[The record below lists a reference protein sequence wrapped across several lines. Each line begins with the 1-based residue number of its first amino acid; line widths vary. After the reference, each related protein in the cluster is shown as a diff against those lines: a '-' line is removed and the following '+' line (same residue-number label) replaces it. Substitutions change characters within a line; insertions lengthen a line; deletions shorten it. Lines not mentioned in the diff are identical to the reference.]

1 MENTAKIIEPKSKFS
16 WSIRDIALG
25 CNVTPLQAQGF
36 VSFCVATGTMVRSG
50 KQKLKPGKGKP
61 EYMYSFSE
69 DATNGVRSVD
79 ENPLWIIAQ
88 LFETMDMKLRILTGL
103 EK

>member
-1 MENTAKIIEPKSKFS
+1 MENTAKIVEPKSKFS

-36 VSFCVATGTMVRSG
+36 VSFCVATGVLVKSG

-61 EYMYSFSE
+61 EYMYSFTEHATSE
-69 DATNGVRSVD
+69 
-79 ENPLWIIAQ
+79 ENPLWMIAQ
-88 LFETMDMKLRILTGL
+88 LFETMDMKQRILAGL

>member
-1 MENTAKIIEPKSKFS
+1 MENTAKIVEPKSKFS

-61 EYMYSFSE
+61 EYMYSFTE
-69 DATNGVRSVD
+69 DATSE
-79 ENPLWIIAQ
+79 ENPLWMIAQ
-88 LFETMDMKLRILTGL
+88 LFETMDMKQRILTGL